1 MTPKHLF
8 SSPQAKLKSFKK
20 DLAPIGFYFDIF
32 ATELFKIPVMPIPM
46 RIDKL
51 VNGDPTLFIL
61 PDANKLD
68 QLFEKLGLVIN
79 FESLFLVGIKNLIL
93 FAKKKYKEITLRT
106 LEKELI
112 INWFE
117 KSKILSAE
125 IPSLTEDFT
134 FLISEFLKMYS
145 FIVKKGLAPKH
156 EDYSAELIQYCEK
169 IIHYFQERIEQNIFK
184 IKDKGLIK
192 TVQLYKERKQ
202 KYYPEIISINVKN
215 KNKNEI
221 KKLNF
226 VPYLIYDDI
235 FDSFSYNKLLLNEGS
250 QKALDINSWKN
261 NRIINKILKTDKIN
275 HYQHQKKFEL
285 NAINLENIL

>member
-1 MTPKHLF
+1 MTPKHFF

-32 ATELFKIPVMPIPM
+32 ATEIFKIPVMPIPM

-79 FESLFLVGIKNLIL
+79 FESFFLVGIKNLIN

-106 LEKELI
+106 LERGSI

-117 KSKILSAE
+117 KSKMLNAE

-134 FLISEFLKMYS
+134 FIISEFLKMYS
-145 FIVKKGLAPKH
+145 NIEKEGLTPKQ
-156 EDYSAELIQYCEK
+156 EDYSADLIQYCEK
-169 IIHYFQERIEQNIFK
+169 IINYFQERIEQNIFQ
-184 IKDKGLIK
+184 IKNKGSIK
-192 TVQLYKERKQ
+192 TVQLYKEK
-202 KYYPEIISINVKN
+202 KNNYYPEIVSIDVYNLN
-215 KNKNEI
+215 KNKI
-221 KKLNF
+221 KQLNF

-235 FDSFSYNKLLLNEGS
+235 FDSFSYNKMLLNEDS
-250 QKALDINSWKN
+250 QKALGINSWEKN
-261 NRIINKILKTDKIN
+261 SIINKILKTNKIN
-275 HYQHQKKFEL
+275 HYQRHKKFEL
-285 NAINLENIL
+285 STINLENIL

>member
-1 MTPKHLF
+1 MTPKHFF

-32 ATELFKIPVMPIPM
+32 ATEIFKIPVMPIPM

-79 FESLFLVGIKNLIL
+79 FESFFLVGIKNLIN

-106 LEKELI
+106 LERGSI

-117 KSKILSAE
+117 KSKMLNAE

-134 FLISEFLKMYS
+134 FIISEFLKMYS
-145 FIVKKGLAPKH
+145 NIEKEGLTPKQ
-156 EDYSAELIQYCEK
+156 EDYSADLIQYCEK
-169 IIHYFQERIEQNIFK
+169 IINYFQERIEQNIFQ
-184 IKDKGLIK
+184 IKNKGSIK
-192 TVQLYKERKQ
+192 TVQLYKE
-202 KYYPEIISINVKN
+202 
-215 KNKNEI
+215 
-221 KKLNF
+221 KK
-226 VPYLIYDDI
+226 
-235 FDSFSYNKLLLNEGS
+235 K
-250 QKALDINSWKN
+250 
-261 NRIINKILKTDKIN
+261 
-275 HYQHQKKFEL
+275 
-285 NAINLENIL
+285 